1 MTKVTVTLLF
11 VFCFGG
17 AFASED
23 QVSCQDWKGRWQG
36 EWRVGG
42 VGKCTL
48 NIKVVDQDCNAKI
61 KYCGGGNSAS
71 EGRIEGNK
79 LQFECNKSTSGTC
92 VFKMSSDKT
101 ELNANYSNPL
111 GGSNYAVFKRKTESS
126 SESADAQPLAPV
138 DTPQASR
145 P

>member
-17 AFASED
+17 AFASDE
-23 QVSCQDWKGRWQG
+23 VTCQDWKGRWQG
-36 EWRVGG
+36 EWQVGSI
-42 VGKCTL
+42 GKCTR
-48 NIKVVDQDCNAKI
+48 NIKVVSQDCNAKI
-61 KYCGGGNSAS
+61 KYCGGTNSAS
-71 EGRIEGNK
+71 EGRIEGSK

-111 GGSNYAVFKRKTESS
+111 GGRNYAVFKRKAESS
-126 SESADAQPLAPV
+126 GESADAQPVAPG
-138 DTPQASR
+138 DAPQASR